1 MADEFITFGITTAV
15 FIALGA
21 ISFGVRA
28 KRYSS
33 DKQSK
38 DNKSVES

>member
-1 MADEFITFGITTAV
+1 MADEIITFGITTAI

-21 ISFGVRA
+21 ISFGIRA

-33 DKQSK
+33 DKKFK
-38 DNKSVES
+38 DNKLVDS